1 MLLSQCIDLI
11 IILLFLS
18 FVSVSSIE
26 SMEQMTIELKEP
38 KTDDTK
44 DVYNGF
50 IYLNHSSII
59 QINLNNSIEELSFII
74 FQVHSHL
81 YKVTMYRNKFQSDT
95 YEYGTNIG
103 LYSKI
108 AENDVFYIKNMNND
122 IDLKLYLA
130 IQGYKKQDPVP
141 GGCNMESHV
150 PVSTDLVIQE
160 FSDYLYVDIA
170 PAQNPQEPNCL
181 NPSQVSVKVYLMY
194 MPERNFD
201 ADVYFESIKSMMNLP
216 SIEKN
221 GVIVPAMSK
230 MMQMRR
236 IVGLYPGTGMVF
248 VAVAKAGADGYAL
261 YVPAQTY
268 GCSPFSNDGCELI
281 KDLLSC
287 VLCALLVF
295 VGLFLCYLRHRF
307 FKIELFTFGFTSG
320 FVLTYIFISYLVV
333 TDRTAVVAASALSGL
348 FFGSMWLMFWWVYG
362 IPIIALLLTSLNLGF
377 LMASLF
383 YYVIP
388 DDLYFREDLNY
399 WLIFAL
405 IVLVCAIIMISATF
419 EANTLACAILGGYAV
434 IYPIDYYIG
443 SNLKYILINTMR
455 RATVPNFKSA
465 TLVLNYQYKD
475 LVLTLLWASLTVT
488 SFAYQYYTNYGRPPF
503 PPPPRGIRARPPSFA
518 RLSARDPGT
527 CDERTPLLS

>member
-1 MLLSQCIDLI
+1 
-11 IILLFLS
+11 
-18 FVSVSSIE
+18 
-26 SMEQMTIELKEP
+26 
-38 KTDDTK
+38 
-44 DVYNGF
+44 
-50 IYLNHSSII
+50 
-59 QINLNNSIEELSFII
+59 
-74 FQVHSHL
+74 
-81 YKVTMYRNKFQSDT
+81 
-95 YEYGTNIG
+95 
-103 LYSKI
+103 
-108 AENDVFYIKNMNND
+108 
-122 IDLKLYLA
+122 
-130 IQGYKKQDPVP
+130 
-141 GGCNMESHV
+141 
-150 PVSTDLVIQE
+150 
-160 FSDYLYVDIA
+160 
-170 PAQNPQEPNCL
+170 
-181 NPSQVSVKVYLMY
+181 
-194 MPERNFD
+194 
-201 ADVYFESIKSMMNLP
+201 
-216 SIEKN
+216 
-221 GVIVPAMSK
+221 MSK

-281 KDLLSC
+281 
-287 VLCALLVF
+287 
-295 VGLFLCYLRHRF
+295 
-307 FKIELFTFGFTSG
+307 T
-320 FVLTYIFISYLVV
+320 
-333 TDRTAVVAASALSGL
+333 VVAASALSGL

-419 EANTLACAILGGYAV
+419 EANILACAILGGYAV

-475 LVLTLLWASLTVT
+475 PSPGSPRDHETPVLATKE
-488 SFAYQYYTNYGRPPF
+488 
-503 PPPPRGIRARPPSFA
+503 
-518 RLSARDPGT
+518 RLCYRKIAQT
-527 CDERTPLLS
+527 KAL